1 MFRNPTTD
9 LIVVLVIGPKR
20 LPGLGK
26 SLGTGMREF
35 KDSITGESKDDEEQH
50 PAISASS
57 ANSEPAPS
65 APAQPPASVEK
76 DPAEVASKRA
86 Q

>member
-1 MFRNPTTD
+1 
-9 LIVVLVIGPKR
+9 
-20 LPGLGK
+20 
-26 SLGTGMREF
+26 MREF

-57 ANSEPAPS
+57 ADSEPAPG
-65 APAQPPASVEK
+65 APAQAPASVEK